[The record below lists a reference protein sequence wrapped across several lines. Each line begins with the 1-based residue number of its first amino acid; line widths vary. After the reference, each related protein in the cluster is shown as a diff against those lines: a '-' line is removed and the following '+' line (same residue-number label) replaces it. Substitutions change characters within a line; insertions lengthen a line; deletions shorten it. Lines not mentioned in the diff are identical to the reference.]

1 MKKVNQ
7 NTIVNEIVVL
17 AGVSKANAIN
27 IFNLISNSWTQ
38 DRIGLLSALEK
49 GISVKTKRTTTRRP
63 IATVGKK
70 VTKKTTPKT
79 VNKTVSKKTTP
90 IATVGKKLK
99 VKKGKKKLKK
109 VNLPLIQTTTPKTKT
124 A

>member
-49 GISVKTKRTTTRRP
+49 GISVKTKRTTRRP

-79 VNKTVSKKTTP
+79 ANKTVSKKTTP